1 MQLHLPLQVPT
12 LAGGGTSESQ
22 AWEAWSGQLNPSQAV
37 LGQAALPP
45 RGLKVE
51 VSTAP
56 MFVDL
61 DLLTKVFQSG
71 P

>member
-1 MQLHLPLQVPT
+1 MQCILWFHMQLHLPLQVPT
-12 LAGGGTSESQ
+12 LAGGGGTSESQ

-51 VSTAP
+51 VSRPST
-56 MFVDL
+56 FVGL
-61 DLLTKVFQSG
+61 E
-71 P
+71 